1 MCNGWAE
8 SAWVRWCRAVG
19 GCGGRLQVCWQ
30 LVDICYTIILS
41 SDNWP
46 DLSWTL
52 INSWAVSGHG
62 PSRDDTCSHH
72 GSHLSHQWNS
82 NMEQTYTTYT
92 EVGLYVNNTRIS
104 FRLPKLRKPRFF
116 RKKSFN
122 LSNSIS
128 SSSQSSSTAASDSS
142 SDWIKDFHARYN
154 PLNTSTPVRNVS
166 YNTNPLDC
174 SGIKIYEDY
183 EDLLQP
189 REELYN
195 IVTID
200 NRVIARLM
208 FEDNRRQTMYL

>member
-1 MCNGWAE
+1 
-8 SAWVRWCRAVG
+8 
-19 GCGGRLQVCWQ
+19 
-30 LVDICYTIILS
+30 
-41 SDNWP
+41 
-46 DLSWTL
+46 
-52 INSWAVSGHG
+52 
-62 PSRDDTCSHH
+62 
-72 GSHLSHQWNS
+72 
-82 NMEQTYTTYT
+82 MEQTYTTYT
-92 EVGLYVNNTRIS
+92 EVGLCVNNTRIS

-142 SDWIKDFHARYN
+142 SDWIKDFHARYH
-154 PLNTSTPVRNVS
+154 PLNTSTPVRKVS